1 MLKDF
6 SYGGQAVFEGVMMRG
21 KNSYAVAVRRP
32 DGEISVK
39 EERIKTLS
47 SKFNWPL
54 GRGLAAIGEALT
66 LGIKIL
72 SYSLNEAGEEEEEEL
87 TSKDIFWAVFLAVI
101 GAIGL
106 FIILPRGLVYFFE
119 DNFSYF
125 WQNLLEGF
133 LRLLVL
139 LVYVFAISRMAEI
152 KRLFSYHGAEHKVI
166 NAYEA
171 KEELVP
177 EKVAKYSR
185 VHPRC
190 GTSFLFLAVLLT
202 IFVYSFLNI
211 ENIFWNMASRI
222 LVIPIIIGLGYEI
235 LKFSSR
241 HYDAWWMKP
250 IILPG
255 LWLQEKFTTAEPD
268 LDQLEVAIKALE
280 AVLEED
286 EQKGGMFDVGEAAP
300 DGGAL

>member
-32 DGEISVK
+32 DGAISVK
-39 EERIKTLS
+39 EERIKTPS
-47 SKFNWPL
+47 SKLNWPL

-72 SYSLNEAGEEEEEEL
+72 SYSLNEAGEDEEEEL

-106 FIILPRGLVYFFE
+106 FIILPRGLVYFLG

-241 HYDAWWMKP
+241 HTDAWWMKP

-268 LDQLEVAIKALE
+268 LAQLEVAIKALE

-286 EQKGGMFDVGEAAP
+286 EQKGGMFDVGETAP

>member
-21 KNSYAVAVRRP
+21 KNAYAVAVRRP

-39 EERIKTLS
+39 EEKIQAPS

-54 GRGLAAIGEALT
+54 GRGLVAIGESLVM
-66 LGIKIL
+66 GVKIL
-72 SYSLNEAGEEEEEEL
+72 SYSINEAGEEEEEEL

-101 GAIGL
+101 GAILL
-106 FIILPRGLVYFFE
+106 FIVLPRGLVYFFE
-119 DNFSYF
+119 DRFSYF

-133 LRLLVL
+133 LRLLIL
-139 LVYVFAISRMAEI
+139 LIYVFAISRMAEI

-211 ENIFWNMASRI
+211 DNIFWNMAARI
-222 LVIPIIIGLGYEI
+222 LIVPLIVGLGYEI
-235 LKFSSR
+235 LKFSAR
-241 HYDAWWMKP
+241 HFDAWWMKP
-250 IILPG
+250 IIIPG

-268 LDQLEVAIKALE
+268 LGQIEVAIRALE

-286 EQKGGMFDVGEAAP
+286 EKKGGMFNVGEIAP